1 MMSSG
6 SPQIGLGDFAEFL
19 KLKTCLKHWGGVCNK
34 RCYRDTLWEMQ
45 DCTFLELDPFCGC
58 SAFIFNLI
66 FFLISYHRHR
76 VFQTIC
82 QTKCFQDYFLFIY
95 FFGWAWKIKSFYM
108 PLFCIKLQSTP
119 DEAFS
124 RLKQFHVTAAKTK
137 KFRLFRQ
144 KGKKS
149 NLSLSFFIIK
159 IYFSIKLLHTLRTNS
174 E

>member
-19 KLKTCLKHWGGVCNK
+19 KLKTCLKHWGVCNK

-45 DCTFLELDPFCGC
+45 DCMFLELDPFCGC

-66 FFLISYHRHR
+66 FFPHLISQAQSFSNNLSDKMLPR
-76 VFQTIC
+76 
-82 QTKCFQDYFLFIY
+82 LFFIFI
-95 FFGWAWKIKSFYM
+95 FFGWAWKIESFYM

-149 NLSLSFFIIK
+149 NLSLSLFF
-159 IYFSIKLLHTLRTNS
+159 YH
-174 E
+174 